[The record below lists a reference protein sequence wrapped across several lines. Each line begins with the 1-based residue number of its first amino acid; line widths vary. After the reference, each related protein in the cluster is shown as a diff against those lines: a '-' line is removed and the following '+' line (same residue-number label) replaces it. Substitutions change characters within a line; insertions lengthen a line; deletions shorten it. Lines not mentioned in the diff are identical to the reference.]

1 MSYNGRFDDEGG
13 DIYEEDDDSLI
24 NQFNLPPE
32 LEEKRMVL
40 QILDAGGNI
49 EDIIFDI
56 EGIYKYVKNAYEKCP
71 ERN

>member
-1 MSYNGRFDDEGG
+1 MNYK
-13 DIYEEDDDSLI
+13 EEDEFFDSEYDDT
-24 NQFNLPPE
+24 NE
-32 LEEKRMVL
+32 LLDDFEMPSDIDEKRIVL

-56 EGIYKYVKNAYEKCP
+56 EEIYKYVKNVYEKCP